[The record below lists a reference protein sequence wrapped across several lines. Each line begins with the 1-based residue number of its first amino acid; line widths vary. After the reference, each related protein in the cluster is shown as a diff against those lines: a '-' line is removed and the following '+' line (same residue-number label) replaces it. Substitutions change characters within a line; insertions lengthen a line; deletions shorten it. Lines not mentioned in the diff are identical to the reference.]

1 MALLIGLIAAW
12 LPHLASAVEIK
23 TVAFNV
29 LAPCWASPDYYPEQC
44 TASLDATSRRSLV
57 IQTLVN
63 IPDVDFYA
71 LQETQIDENPHLEL
85 GLGRG
90 YTYFSVYH
98 DDDYWEKWITSNP
111 PFVRNGV
118 AVAVNNRKYDS
129 CEFSAVPLGTGN
141 RAAVAICRH
150 RELNQF
156 VCIAS
161 VHFDSNY
168 GGRRGKESKALA
180 AWFTASGGNYVDIIA
195 GDFNADTDSGVI
207 QERIMAAGFKDV
219 LREVGIDENTHPWT
233 TSYNG
238 NSMWG
243 NIDHVMTRGTGI
255 RFVAG
260 QVYNNNL
267 WTLYPVLVGK
277 DEPNEPN
284 LICANLEKTGS
295 DHFPLHGTIHV

>member
-1 MALLIGLIAAW
+1 
-12 LPHLASAVEIK
+12 
-23 TVAFNV
+23 VAFNV
-29 LAPCWASPDYYPEQC
+29 LAPCWASPAYYPVQC
-44 TASLDATSRRSLV
+44 TANLDATSRRSLV
-57 IQTLVN
+57 IQTLKA

-85 GLGRG
+85 GLGKG

-98 DDDYWEKWITSNP
+98 DDDYWKNWITSNP

-118 AVAVNNRKYDS
+118 ALAVNNRKYDS
-129 CEFSAVPLGTGN
+129 CEFSALPLGTGN

-150 RELNQF
+150 RDLNRL
-156 VCIAS
+156 VRIAS
-161 VHFDSNY
+161 VHFDSDY
-168 GGRRGKESKALA
+168 GGRRGKEAKALIN
-180 AWFTASGGNYVDIIA
+180 WFTVPGGNYIDIIA

-243 NIDHVMTRGTGI
+243 NIDHVTARGAGI
-255 RFVAG
+255 SSVAG

-267 WTLYPVLVGK
+267 WKLYPVLSGK
-277 DEPNEPN
+277 GEPNESN
-284 LICANLEKTGS
+284 RICANPEIMGS
-295 DHFPLHGTIHV
+295 DHFPVQGTIGV